1 MVISIR
7 RVGGQLYSWVAL
19 YQGRRVAADKAHTWE
34 QANVDAI
41 KAMEMMMGC

>member
-34 QANVDAI
+34 QAKVECYAKMI
-41 KAMEMMMGC
+41 LEVE